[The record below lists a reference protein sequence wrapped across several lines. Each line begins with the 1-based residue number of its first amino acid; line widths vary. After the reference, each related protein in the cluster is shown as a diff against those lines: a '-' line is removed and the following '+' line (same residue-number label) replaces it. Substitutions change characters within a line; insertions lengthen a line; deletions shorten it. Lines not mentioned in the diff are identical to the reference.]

1 MRLLS
6 IAAAAL
12 LLLGGCTQFPQDG
25 GQEARYRWMAQ
36 TSWRL
41 LELRMACMG
50 SPEAG
55 LPGRPLSPE
64 EAAEQRRLVA
74 MMIEDDP
81 VVWASIPLS
90 NPRVEEFRRICAGDP
105 MTGTPGRALDPAE
118 RQELQ
123 VLLETGSGMG
133 TGGPPVRYEPGSTV
147 VMGVDRNALYWGPG
161 VLYDSGSMFR
171 TWGGSDSWW
180 WEQDRRH
187 RMMMLD
193 LESRRRSYEGRL
205 REERRRREEAERRL
219 EEERRRQAER
229 PGRWERDRDRPPP
242 AFANEEEARRAA
254 EEARRR
260 MEERRRREQQE
271 MDRRRDRDRRADED
285 TRQRLEEE
293 RRRAR
298 DDARRQAEEQ
308 RRAAEEVR
316 RQVEQEQRQAQDE
329 ARQRQAEEQR
339 RAMEEARRRLD
350 EERRRDR
357 PSPPQRIERAPR
369 TQPE

>member
-1 MRLLS
+1 MVGPVIVTGPKEPPERSTRMRLLP

-50 SPEAG
+50 NPDAG
-55 LPGRPLSPE
+55 LPGRPLTPQ
-64 EAAEQRRLVA
+64 EAVEQQRLVA
-74 MMIEDDP
+74 MMIADDP

-90 NPRVEEFRRICAGDP
+90 NPRVEEFRRLCAGDP

-118 RQELQ
+118 RQELLA
-123 VLLETGSGMG
+123 LLEHGSGMG

-147 VMGVDRNALYWGPG
+147 VMGADRNALYWGPG
-161 VLYDSGSMFR
+161 VLYDSGTLFR
-171 TWGGSDSWW
+171 TWGSTDSWW

-193 LESRRRSYEGRL
+193 LESRRRSYEGLL

-219 EEERRRQAER
+219 EEERRLRGER

-242 AFANEEEARRAA
+242 SAADAQARHRLD
-254 EEARRR
+254 
-260 MEERRRREQQE
+260 ERRRREQQE
-271 MDRRRDRDRRADED
+271 LDRRREDDRRAQDEA
-285 TRQRLEEE
+285 RRRLEED

-298 DDARRQAEEQ
+298 DDARHQEEARRQA
-308 RRAAEEVR
+308 A
-316 RQVEQEQRQAQDE
+316 
-329 ARQRQAEEQR
+329 
-339 RAMEEARRRLD
+339 EEARRRQD
-350 EERRRDR
+350 EQQRQAQEDARRRVEEERGRDR
-357 PSPPQRIERAPR
+357 TLPQRIERTPR
-369 TQPE
+369 THPE